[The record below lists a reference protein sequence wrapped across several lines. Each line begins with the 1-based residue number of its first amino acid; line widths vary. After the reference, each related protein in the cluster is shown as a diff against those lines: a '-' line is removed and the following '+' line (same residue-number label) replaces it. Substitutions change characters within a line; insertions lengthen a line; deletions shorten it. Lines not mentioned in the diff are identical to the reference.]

1 MAQELTSKEENELNK
16 KFGKLNVYK
25 EKAEEEDEEK
35 SEPVTEVPENK
46 IENSEKEKFDNERKQ
61 LK

>member
-25 EKAEEEDEEK
+25 EKAEEEDEEE
-35 SEPVTEVPENK
+35 SEPVTEIPENK
-46 IENSEKEKFDNERKQ
+46 IENSEKDRFDNERKQ